1 MFKRDIFKILYNRL
15 LEPRRFIQVLMGPR
29 QVGKTTLVRQ
39 VIDKI
44 KTPSLYISADE
55 PTLRDRFWL
64 EQQWMLARIEVNA
77 SLTKTAVLIIDEV
90 QKINNWSEIIK
101 RLWDEDTYNN
111 VQLKVVLL
119 GSTPLLMQ
127 NGLKESLAGRFE
139 KIPIT
144 HWSFTEMQTA
154 FDWTLEQYIYF
165 GGYPGGAELIQDETR
180 WIRYINDSLI
190 ETTISRDILL
200 LNPIN
205 KPALLR
211 QLFQLGCHYSGQ
223 ILSYQKMLCQLH
235 DAGNTTT
242 LAHYLQLLSD
252 AHVIT
257 GLPKFAGQALQQRA
271 SSPKLQA
278 LNTALI
284 SAQEQ
289 RTFQKA
295 LADTTYWGRLT
306 ESAIGAYLVNSSLN
320 TPLKVFYWR
329 EKNTEV
335 DFIIQSGNN
344 IIPIEVK
351 SHYRKT
357 SLPGITAFCQK
368 FKITKSLL
376 VGGQGLTI
384 QKFLSQPIEHWLEN

>member
-77 SLTKTAVLIIDEV
+77 SLNKTAVLIIDEV

-139 KIPIT
+139 QIPIT

-154 FDWTLEQYIYF
+154 FGWTLEHYIYF

-223 ILSYQKMLCQLH
+223 LLSYQKMLCQLH

-242 LAHYLQLLSD
+242 LANYLQLLSN
-252 AHVIT
+252 AHIIT

-320 TPLKVFYWR
+320 TPLKLFYWR

-384 QKFLSQPIEHWLEN
+384 EKFLSQPIEYWLEN

>member
-1 MFKRDIFKILYNRL
+1 MFKREIFETLYRRL
-15 LEPRRFIQVLMGPR
+15 LEPRRFIQVLTGPR
-29 QVGKTTLVRQ
+29 QVGKTTLIRQ
-39 VIDKI
+39 VINKL
-44 KTPSLYISADE
+44 KAPSLYISADE

-64 EQQWMLARIEVNA
+64 EQQWSLARLEAPKNA
-77 SLTKTAVLIIDEV
+77 NHSILLVIDEV

-101 RLWDEDTYNN
+101 RLWDEDTQNKIP
-111 VQLKVVLL
+111 LKVVLL

-139 KIPIT
+139 QIPIT
-144 HWSFTEMQTA
+144 HWRFTEMQAA

-165 GGYPGGAELIQDETR
+165 GGYPGAAELIQDETR
-180 WIRYINDSLI
+180 WMRYINDSLI

-242 LAHYLQLLSD
+242 LAHYLQLLSS
-252 AHVIT
+252 AHIIT
-257 GLPKFAGQALQQRA
+257 GLPKFAGHTLQQRA
-271 SSPKLQA
+271 SSPKLQV

-295 LADTTYWGRLT
+295 RADTTYWDRLT

-320 TPLKVFYWR
+320 TPIKIFYWR
-329 EKNTEV
+329 EQNAEV
-335 DFIIQSGNN
+335 DFIIQSGNK
-344 IIPIEVK
+344 ILPIEIK

-357 SLPGITAFCQK
+357 ALPGITAFCKK
-368 FKITKSLL
+368 FKKEKSLL

-384 QKFLSQPIEHWLEN
+384 EKFLSQPLEYWLEN